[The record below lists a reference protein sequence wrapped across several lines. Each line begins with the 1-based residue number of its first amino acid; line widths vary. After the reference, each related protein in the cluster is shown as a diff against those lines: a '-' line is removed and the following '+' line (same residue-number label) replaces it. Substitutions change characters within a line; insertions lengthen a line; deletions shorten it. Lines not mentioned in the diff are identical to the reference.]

1 MTIMNTMRKLY
12 TVKEVLE
19 YFQIAESTF
28 YNWKRE
34 GVIRPIKI
42 KGRLFVSEDEI
53 ERLSNPVKEDAPPP
67 HTAEA
72 TSN

>member
-42 KGRLFVSEDEI
+42 KGKLFISEDEI
-53 ERLSNPVKEDAPPP
+53 ERLSNPVKEDTHPSQS
-67 HTAEA
+67 AEA
-72 TSN
+72 NSN